1 MTGRSRTYARGEGAQ
16 KAAPSQ
22 KESISVVLEYD
33 ASWIGKEF
41 DRYTYTVTK
50 EEVATFATALG
61 ETNPLYTDESYA
73 KTTPY
78 GGIIAPP
85 TFCIVFRSNAMLPDL
100 KLSYGKRGFDGGKEC
115 QFLAPIRPGDTITGV
130 DRIAQ
135 VYEKT
140 GRSGS
145 MIFIVRESELTNQRG
160 ETVAI
165 VRQSLIRRD

>member
-1 MTGRSRTYARGEGAQ
+1 
-16 KAAPSQ
+16 
-22 KESISVVLEYD
+22 VLEYD
-33 ASWIGKEF
+33 ISWIGKEF
-41 DRYTYTVTK
+41 DRYAYNVTK
-50 EEVATFATALG
+50 EEIVEFAQSVG
-61 ETNPLYTDESYA
+61 ETNPLYTDEAYA

-78 GGIIAPP
+78 GSIIAPP
-85 TFCIVFRSNAMLPDL
+85 TFCVVFRSHAMLPDL

-115 QFLAPIRPGDTITGV
+115 VFLAPIRPGDTITGV
-130 DRIAQ
+130 DRIVQ

-160 ETVAI
+160 EKVAV